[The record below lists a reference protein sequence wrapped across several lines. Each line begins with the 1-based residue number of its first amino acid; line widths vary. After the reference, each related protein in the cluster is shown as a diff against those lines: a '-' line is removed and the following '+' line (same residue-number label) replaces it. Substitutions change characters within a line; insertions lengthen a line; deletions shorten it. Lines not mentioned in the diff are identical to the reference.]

1 MIDGA
6 RCTQEVTH
14 LLGVIAAFIQ
24 KTVMDVGKA
33 RVSRQLTIHPSES
46 VHGSVHGSIHGP
58 IHGSIHESVYGSI
71 LGSVPESVHGSIQGS
86 VHGSAC
92 GSVHGSACGST
103 HGSVYGSIHGSV
115 HESATTP
122 PAQPCSSIPMR
133 VSSSAVSQPKFLR
146 MPPGLFPARWTRGCR

>member
-6 RCTQEVTH
+6 RCTREVTH
-14 LLGVIAAFIQ
+14 MLGVIAAFIQ

-92 GSVHGSACGST
+92 GST
-103 HGSVYGSIHGSV
+103 HGSVHGSIHGSV

-146 MPPGLFPARWTRGCR
+146 MPPGLFPARWTRGCQ

>member
-6 RCTQEVTH
+6 RCTREVTH

-71 LGSVPESVHGSIQGS
+71 LGSVRESVHGSIQGS

-92 GSVHGSACGST
+92 GST
-103 HGSVYGSIHGSV
+103 HGSVHGSIHGSV

-122 PAQPCSSIPMR
+122 PAQSCSSIPMR

>member
-6 RCTQEVTH
+6 RCTREVTH

-24 KTVMDVGKA
+24 KTVMDVGKT

-71 LGSVPESVHGSIQGS
+71 LGSVPELVHGSIQ
-86 VHGSAC
+86 

>member
-6 RCTQEVTH
+6 RCTREVTH

-71 LGSVPESVHGSIQGS
+71 LGSVPELVHGSIQGS

-92 GSVHGSACGST
+92 GST
-103 HGSVYGSIHGSV
+103 HGSVHGSIHGSV

-122 PAQPCSSIPMR
+122 PAQSCSSIPMR

>member
-92 GSVHGSACGST
+92 GST

-122 PAQPCSSIPMR
+122 PAQPCSSIPLR

>member
-6 RCTQEVTH
+6 RCTREVTH

-24 KTVMDVGKA
+24 KTVMDVGKT

-71 LGSVPESVHGSIQGS
+71 LGSVPELVHGSIQ
-86 VHGSAC
+86 

-122 PAQPCSSIPMR
+122 PAQPCSSIPLR